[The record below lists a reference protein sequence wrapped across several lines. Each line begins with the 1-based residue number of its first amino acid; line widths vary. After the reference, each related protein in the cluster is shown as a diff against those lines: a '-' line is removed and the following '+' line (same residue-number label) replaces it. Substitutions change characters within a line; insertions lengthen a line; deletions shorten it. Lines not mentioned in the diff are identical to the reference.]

1 MRTLR
6 RIVGLIRSIIVEKI
20 IKYIDPVIKR
30 RIANSNLYI
39 YSKLSH
45 VRSNE
50 NEMVRIA
57 NYLVKCDGELKMID
71 VGANIGVVT
80 LLTYDSIKKGK
91 YFCIEGNDDFFIL
104 LQKNLMQIPDA
115 TCEKIYL
122 SDQTEKKPIETK
134 NYVNTANILE
144 SSEGKMTEFMTL
156 DEICFKN
163 KIDPNFIKIDTDGYD
178 SKIIRGSTKL
188 LSTRDNI
195 VIYFEYAPMHQ
206 VFNKIEKDPVDIF
219 RFLNNYGV
227 DDFYFYDDKGSFFGH
242 FKINDIEMID
252 QLTKYCLS
260 SCTLY
265 NVLVFHRN
273 NKKFREIYETE
284 EKKYIEA
291 TINIWEE
298 WWKKR

>member
-1 MRTLR
+1 MKTLK
-6 RIVGLIRSIIVEKI
+6 RIVSLIHSIIIEKI
-20 IKYIDPVIKR
+20 VKYLDPVIRR
-30 RIANSNLYI
+30 RIPNSNLYI

-57 NYLVKCDGELKMID
+57 NYLVKCEGDLKMID

-80 LLTYDSIKKGK
+80 LLTYNSIKKGE
-91 YFCIEGNDDFFIL
+91 YFCIDGNDDFFPL
-104 LQKNLMQIPDA
+104 LQKNLMQVPGS

-122 SDQTEKKPIETK
+122 SDKIEKKPIEIK
-134 NYVNTANILE
+134 VYVNTANILE
-144 SSEGKMTEFMTL
+144 SSEGKMTDFMTL
-156 DEICFKN
+156 DEVCLKN

-178 SKIIRGSTKL
+178 SKIIRGLTRL
-188 LSTRDNI
+188 LSTKETI

-219 RFLNNYGV
+219 RFLNHYGFE
-227 DDFYFYDDKGSFFGH
+227 DFYFYDDKGSFFGH
-242 FKINDIEMID
+242 FKISDIELID

-265 NVLVFHRN
+265 NVLIFHRN
-273 NKKFREIYETE
+273 NKKFKEIYEAG
-284 EKKYIEA
+284 EKIYIEE
-291 TINIWEE
+291 TIDKWGE